1 MLNAL
6 KKLKKNSKESK
17 NFLILGLGGIGYHL
31 AKRLLDEDYSVT
43 VIEADPDLV
52 RHADD
57 NLDAR
62 IINGS
67 AMSIA
72 CWQEAAADQMDYMI
86 AVTDNDAV
94 NMMTSMIADKF
105 GIACKFDGDG
115 QGKSLPEEVQI
126 LLFRCIRE
134 LLMNVRKHARAQTV
148 SIIAKKGTANYTV
161 TVADDGIGFDSSDV
175 TMLKRSSGS
184 GGFGLFSITE
194 RLNYRGGAIEID
206 SEIKKGT
213 SIILTIPLCVDKI
226 CEDGEEVGY

>member
-6 KKLKKNSKESK
+6 KKLKKSQKKSK
-17 NFLILGLGGIGYHL
+17 NFLILGLGGIGYYL

-43 VIEADPDLV
+43 AIEANPDLV

-72 CWQEAAADQMDYMI
+72 YWQEAAADQMDYMI

-105 GIACKFDGDG
+105 GIGCKIARVRSLDFGHNEAVL
-115 QGKSLPEEVQI
+115 QGKDLKINLFIHPEELAAQEIARLIKRTSGDEIIDIALGQMQV
-126 LLFRCIRE
+126 LAARIR
-134 LLMNVRKHARAQTV
+134 
-148 SIIAKKGTANYTV
+148 
-161 TVADDGIGFDSSDV
+161 DDS
-175 TMLKRSSGS
+175 
-184 GGFGLFSITE
+184 
-194 RLNYRGGAIEID
+194 
-206 SEIKKGT
+206 
-213 SIILTIPLCVDKI
+213 PL
-226 CEDGEEVGY
+226 